1 MTAAR
6 RGATPAMAPGQDGL
20 LTPQLLVLEGGL
32 GLPGLVRWVTAFT
45 NGPADASLLHRAF
58 FHAYIGPQGQPGP
71 VEWRLESQ
79 GLGLAPPPPTRILQ
93 AEALSLGAALDAAV
107 AAATRLATSA
117 GQAAALGPAFVQ
129 LHHQPGLPR
138 VWGCAGLVAAPG
150 GPANRFCFLRE
161 RLGGPAPRFDG
172 TLDCEAGPPRHWHAA
187 TLAEAAEQGRAMML
201 G

>member
-45 NGPADASLLHRAF
+45 TGPADASLLHRAF

-129 LHHQPGLPR
+129 CTTSPDCLGS
-138 VWGCAGLVAAPG
+138 GAAPG
-150 GPANRFCFLRE
+150 WSRLRA
-161 RLGGPAPRFDG
+161 APRTASAFSASASADRPRASTARWIARPDRPVTG
-172 TLDCEAGPPRHWHAA
+172 TPRRWRRRRNRG
-187 TLAEAAEQGRAMML
+187 GR
-201 G
+201 